1 LFRTLLE
8 CLITAHVGIE
18 KEKEIRELIGNYEEI
33 YKRTIAKSFEIMRIN
48 TYWLERNKDI
58 LLAYFEN
65 K

>member
-1 LFRTLLE
+1 
-8 CLITAHVGIE
+8 LITAHVGID
-18 KEKEIRELIGNYEEI
+18 KEKEIRELIGNYEEL